1 METTNQNNLDEIIS
15 QDTEKINNDEQT
27 KSEIVY
33 IEVDK
38 LHPHSHLFTNLKLI
52 EFPGRRFMIEA
63 VIPFKKDELKKHIEG
78 KKMNIT
84 TRNFPL
90 TVEEIRKKYKIAEGG
105 NVYTFFTTNIND
117 EKIVLICNKI

>member
-38 LHPHSHLFTNLKLI
+38 LHPHDANPRKNTGDVTELADSI
-52 EFPGRRFMIEA
+52 
-63 VIPFKKDELKKHIEG
+63 KKNGILQ
-78 KKMNIT
+78 N
-84 TRNFPL
+84 L
-90 TVEEIRKKYKIAEGG
+90 TVVPATGYRNNRSQTFGG
-105 NVYTFFTTNIND
+105 GKTSRIENCTVRYS
-117 EKIVLICNKI
+117 

>member
-38 LHPHSHLFTNLKLI
+38 LHPHDAN
-52 EFPGRRFMIEA
+52 P
-63 VIPFKKDELKKHIEG
+63 
-78 KKMNIT
+78 
-84 TRNFPL
+84 
-90 TVEEIRKKYKIAEGG
+90 RKNTGD
-105 NVYTFFTTNIND
+105 VT
-117 EKIVLICNKI
+117 

>member
-38 LHPHSHLFTNLKLI
+38 LHPHDANPRKNTGDVTELADSI
-52 EFPGRRFMIEA
+52 
-63 VIPFKKDELKKHIEG
+63 KKNGILQ
-78 KKMNIT
+78 N
-84 TRNFPL
+84 L
-90 TVEEIRKKYKIAEGG
+90 TVVPATGYWYGD
-105 NVYTFFTTNIND
+105 YTVIIGHRRLAAAKQAGLKT
-117 EKIVLICNKI
+117 VPCLYLIHI

>member
-38 LHPHSHLFTNLKLI
+38 YIHMTQIL
-52 EFPGRRFMIEA
+52 
-63 VIPFKKDELKKHIEG
+63 
-78 KKMNIT
+78 
-84 TRNFPL
+84 
-90 TVEEIRKKYKIAEGG
+90 
-105 NVYTFFTTNIND
+105 
-117 EKIVLICNKI
+117 EKIQVM

>member
-38 LHPHSHLFTNLKLI
+38 LHPHDANPRKNTGDVTELADSI
-52 EFPGRRFMIEA
+52 
-63 VIPFKKDELKKHIEG
+63 KKNGILQ
-78 KKMNIT
+78 N
-84 TRNFPL
+84 L
-90 TVEEIRKKYKIAEGG
+90 TVVPATGYWYGE
-105 NVYTFFTTNIND
+105 YT
-117 EKIVLICNKI
+117 VLIRRRRLAA